1 VERLALLPFEN
12 LTGDTSLDWI
22 ASAAPSIVAAE
33 ITGAANIL
41 PMRVETVRDAYLNR
55 ATRFV
60 HGYFTRR
67 GAGLHFQM
75 EIEDPARH
83 KMVVA
88 QAADGTVLFAMSD
101 VARKLAAGARPFST
115 ANQDAVA
122 AWGRGEFERAVT
134 IDPDFGTGWS
144 YWAQQLAG
152 SGKQAE
158 AGAVAARALARPSLR
173 SPLDRARLQLIS
185 ATIEKNTAAR
195 NSALSAL
202 VRMSPNDISLLG
214 ALAETE
220 TLARR
225 FSAAADLY
233 RRILQIDPGN
243 AVALNSLGYAEA
255 NAGHLDAAAKALE
268 QYGKSLDQS
277 TNSLDSLGEVYFM
290 NGRFAE
296 AERYFQQAYR
306 RDPRFLAGSTLM
318 KAAYAHWLGGDL
330 AGADAIFQRY
340 RDDRM
345 NQKDATAIWR
355 EATWL
360 YATGRREPAIAK
372 LKEAS
377 ADQPQLVQRQ
387 LAVWRGEAQA
397 PKDLP
402 ALKKLYDGAVPP
414 NDGEFRTFYAA
425 ALAAASK
432 KGEASALLARWPLPE
447 SGGDPLFQSL
457 VYPEF
462 MKLRRELGVK

>member
-1 VERLALLPFEN
+1 VDRLALLPFEN
-12 LTGDTSLDWI
+12 LTGDASLDWI
-22 ASAAPSIVAAE
+22 ASAAPSIVFAE

-41 PMRVETVRDAYLNR
+41 PLRVETVRDAYRNR

-83 KMVVA
+83 KMVA
-88 QAADGTVLFAMSD
+88 AETADGTLLFAMND
-101 VARKLAAGARPFST
+101 VARKLAPGAQPFST
-115 ANQDAVA
+115 TNPDAVA
-122 AWGRGEFERAVT
+122 AWGHGEFERAVT
-134 IDPDFGTGWS
+134 IDPDFGSAWG
-144 YWAQQLAG
+144 YWVEQLAG
-152 SGKQAE
+152 SGKPAE
-158 AGAVAARALARPSLR
+158 ADAVAARALARPSLR
-173 SPLDRARLQLIS
+173 SPFDRAHLQLIS
-185 ATIEKNTAAR
+185 ATIEKNVAGRNAALA
-195 NSALSAL
+195 SL
-202 VRMSPNDISLLG
+202 VGMSPNDISLLT
-214 ALAETE
+214 ALAENE
-220 TLARR
+220 TLARH
-225 FSAAADLY
+225 FSAAAGLY
-233 RRILQIDPGN
+233 RRILEIDPAS
-243 AVALNSLGYAEA
+243 AVAMNSLGYAEA
-255 NAGHLDAAAKALE
+255 NAGHLDAATKALQ

-277 TNSLDSLGEVYFM
+277 TNSLDSLGEVYFL

-318 KAAYAHWLGGDL
+318 KAAYAHWLGGDM

-345 NQKDATAIWR
+345 NQKDASAVWR

-360 YATGRREPAIAK
+360 YATGRRERGIAK
-372 LKEAS
+372 LMEAS

-387 LAVWRGEAQA
+387 LAVWRGEIQA

-402 ALKKLYDGAVPP
+402 TLKKLYDAAVPP

-425 ALAAASK
+425 ALAAAGQ
-432 KGEASALLARWPLPE
+432 KGEASTLLERWPLPE

-457 VYPEF
+457 VYPQF
-462 MKLRRELGVK
+462 MELRRQLGIK

>member
-1 VERLALLPFEN
+1 MDRLALLPFEN
-12 LTGDTSLDWI
+12 LTGDASLDWI

-41 PMRVETVRDAYLNR
+41 PLRVESVREAYLNR

-60 HGYFTRR
+60 HVYFTRR
-67 GAGLHFQM
+67 GASLHFQM
-75 EIEDPARH
+75 EIEDPSRH
-83 KMVVA
+83 KMVA
-88 QAADGTVLFAMSD
+88 SETADGTVLFAMND
-101 VARKLAAGARPFST
+101 VARKLAPGARPFST

-134 IDPDFGTGWS
+134 IDPDFGTAWG
-144 YWAQQLAG
+144 YWVQQLTG

-173 SPLDRARLQLIS
+173 SPLDRAQLQLIS
-185 ATIEKNTAAR
+185 ATIEKNVAGR
-195 NSALSAL
+195 NAALSAL
-202 VRMSPNDISLLG
+202 VGMSPNDISLLS

-225 FSAAADLY
+225 FPAAAGLY
-233 RRILQIDPGN
+233 RRIIAIDPGN
-243 AVALNSLGYAEA
+243 AAAMNSLGYAEA
-255 NAGHLDAAAKALE
+255 NGGHLDAAAKALQ

-277 TNSLDSLGEVYFM
+277 TNALDSLGEVYFL

-345 NQKDATAIWR
+345 NQKDATATWR

-372 LKEAS
+372 LREAS

-387 LAVWRGEAQA
+387 LAVWRGEVQA
-397 PKDLP
+397 PKDLVT
-402 ALKKLYDGAVPP
+402 LKKLYDGAVPP

-425 ALAAASK
+425 ALAAAGK
-432 KGEASALLARWPLPE
+432 KGDAGALLERWPLPE

-462 MKLRRELGVK
+462 MELRRELGIK